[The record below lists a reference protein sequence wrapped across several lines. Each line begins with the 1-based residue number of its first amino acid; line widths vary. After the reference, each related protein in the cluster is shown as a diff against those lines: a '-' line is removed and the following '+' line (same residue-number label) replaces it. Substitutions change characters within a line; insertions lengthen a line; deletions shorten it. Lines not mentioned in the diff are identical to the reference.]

1 MGGFKGY
8 IIDIISEIRLL
19 YMYINVDNHLNNYV
33 HMCILIQNINVYN
46 KQKIGMY
53 MQKKHFSCRINHPWS
68 YFHQETQ
75 LFLTYPSVNQHK
87 YRKPLLDYFDG

>member
-46 KQKIGMY
+46 KQKSGCTC
-53 MQKKHFSCRINHPWS
+53 KK
-68 YFHQETQ
+68 TLQ
-75 LFLTYPSVNQHK
+75 LQDQSSMELLSSRNTAFLDIPFC
-87 YRKPLLDYFDG
+87 KPT

>member
-1 MGGFKGY
+1 MRGFKGY

-46 KQKIGMY
+46 KQKSGCTCKKNTSAAGSIIHGVTFT
-53 MQKKHFSCRINHPWS
+53 KKHSFS
-68 YFHQETQ
+68 
-75 LFLTYPSVNQHK
+75 
-87 YRKPLLDYFDG
+87 